1 MRVTPALTSAA
12 ATSALVAGFLVAAPP
27 ASAEES
33 TAERAARPTA
43 KIPTAVG
50 KGGAVSTVANV
61 TAEPEF
67 ITAYGPVLTARGHK
81 FVPAGDAFTSAS
93 QIGAATAI
101 EFGTGGKLT
110 AVSEPVR
117 RGGGSARVVDPR

>member
-1 MRVTPALTSAA
+1 M
-12 ATSALVAGFLVAAPP
+12 LVNRIDLGMSIEQAIAAPRSSP
-27 ASAEES
+27 RN
-33 TAERAARPTA
+33 T
-43 KIPTAVG
+43 
-50 KGGAVSTVANV
+50 ANV

-67 ITAYGPVLTARGHK
+67 ITAYGPGLTARGHK
-81 FVPAGDAFTSAS
+81 LVPAGDAFTSAA

-101 EFGTGGKLT
+101 EFGPGGTLT